1 MAMSDSE
8 RRLLDDLA
16 ADSSV
21 EFSEADRD
29 ALVRGGVP
37 IFCLLRCAGQ
47 FVLCGPTSGDCQR
60 RFIECVLACLGVGGG
75 ENNGGNGGD

>member
-37 IFCLLRCAGQ
+37 IFCLLRCAGE
-47 FVLCGPTSGDCQR
+47 FVICGPANRDCQE
-60 RFIECVLACLGVGGG
+60 RFLACVLSCLGIG
-75 ENNGGNGGD
+75 GGNGGGGNG